1 MRIGDDIVQTISDL
15 RTLAHA
21 FILECLEEKGIV
33 GLVPSHGA
41 VLATLYREGPL
52 PMKAISSRIRR
63 DKSTLTVLVRK
74 LEELGYVVREPDEK
88 DSRVVLV
95 RLTEKGLASQA
106 ILEGISRRLQER
118 VWGDSP
124 EEEREMVCRAL
135 TRMID
140 RMGRVP
146 QS

>member
-21 FILECLEEKGIV
+21 FILECLEEEGIV

-52 PMKAISSRIRR
+52 PMKAISNRIRR

-74 LEELGYVVREPDEK
+74 LEELGYVAREPDEK

-95 RLTEKGLASQA
+95 HLTEKSRASREVF
-106 ILEGISRRLQER
+106 EGISSRLLAR
-118 VWGDSP
+118 VWGDTP
-124 EEEREMVCRAL
+124 EEEREAVCRAL
-135 TRMID
+135 ARMID
-140 RMGRVP
+140 RMGER
-146 QS
+146 SKS